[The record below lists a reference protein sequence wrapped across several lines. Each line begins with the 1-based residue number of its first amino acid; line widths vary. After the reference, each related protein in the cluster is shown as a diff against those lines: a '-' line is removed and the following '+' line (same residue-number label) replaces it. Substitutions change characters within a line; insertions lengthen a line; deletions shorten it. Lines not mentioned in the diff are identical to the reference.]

1 MNTKLKSGEYFN
13 LYTIFSGIN
22 HKIVIPDLQRDYC
35 WGNPDKN
42 LVSKFLD
49 TIFSLDKKQKWPMGL
64 IYGYTDS
71 LSPEHIQLC
80 DGQQRLTTLFLVVG
94 IINRLLPDNEYKH
107 LLISDFEYE
116 QDDQE
121 PYLQYAIRESS
132 LYFLSDLT
140 CHYFLNADEIESVD
154 KIPEQPWYLGIYKKD
169 PTVKSILNAVKQ
181 IEERLSGRKDLE
193 ELGNFITNNMEFMFY
208 DMDNRT
214 NGEET
219 FVVINTSGEPL
230 TANQN
235 LKPKIINEYQETYPR
250 IANIWEQMETWF
262 WQNRNRDEKIPHTSD
277 EGMAEFMRCVMIL
290 KHYQL
295 TGKVEFAV
303 DGKEF
308 PYKDIDFAEL
318 RRYFIAY
325 KLMYTTN
332 YQERY
337 DKQPKYTYSQEALFV
352 ILPTL
357 QYCYKYIGYAKQ
369 IDVKRLYHLFSNLS
383 RYVDLSKPAG
393 PISTALALVNS
404 MNDKDKDVVCLKDN
418 QALREEERRKLEL
431 LADANSNRED
441 IELLFAQAENNNIFN
456 GQIRILLQWS
466 NNNMDSTRYYLN
478 RVEKLWQGNCEG
490 NIDILRR
497 ALLTRGLKDYP
508 LDVSNK
514 SHLTLGWEW
523 KEWYK
528 IFENNVESIK
538 AFLDDQQSM
547 QDMIDSF
554 SDGSSPYYCIIKDA
568 EILQKSRRKNLRL
581 GWNDI
586 VIVMEKERSI
596 ADFLIIFNG
605 VYYPKDLMPS
615 GWNYLW
621 EYCGVLYT
629 DHLKYDL
636 TIDYIFEKGIGF
648 RVEIWSGK
656 YKNKKKY
663 PNLSNISELG
673 LQRIENKGEECWV
686 TEHLEDPNKAKEKLV
701 KIANWVVE
709 K

>member
-1 MNTKLKSGEYFN
+1 MNIKLKSGEYYS
-13 LYTIFSGIN
+13 LHKIFSGIN
-22 HKIVIPDLQRDYC
+22 DKIVIPDLQRDYC

-49 TIFSLDKKQKWPMGL
+49 TMFVLDKEQKWPMGL

-71 LSPEHIQLC
+71 LYSEHIQLC

-94 IINRLLPDNEYKH
+94 IINRLLPGNKYKH

-140 CHYFLNADEIESVD
+140 CHYFLNAEEIESVD
-154 KIPEQPWYLGIYKKD
+154 KIPEQPWYLGIYRKD
-169 PTVKSILNAVKQ
+169 PTVKSILNAVKL
-181 IEERLSGRKDLE
+181 IEERLSGRNDLE
-193 ELGNFITNNMEFMFY
+193 ELGRFVTNNMEFMFY
-208 DMDNRT
+208 DMENRA

-235 LKPKIINEYQETYPR
+235 LKPKIIKEYQETYPK
-250 IANIWEQMETWF
+250 IANKWEQMETWF

-277 EGMAEFMRCVMIL
+277 EGMAEFMRCVMML

-295 TGKVEFAV
+295 TGKVEFV
-303 DGKEF
+303 EDGREF
-308 PYKDIDFAEL
+308 PYKDIDFVEL

-325 KLMYTTN
+325 KLMYTTD
-332 YQERY
+332 YHERY
-337 DKQPKYTYSQEALFV
+337 DKQPKYTYSQETLFA

-357 QYCYKYIGYAKQ
+357 QYCYKYIGCAKQ
-369 IDVKRLYHLFSNLS
+369 IDVKRLYHFFCNLS
-383 RYVDLSKPAG
+383 RYVDLSRPAG
-393 PISTALALVNS
+393 PVGTALALVNS
-404 MNDKDKDVVCLKDN
+404 MNDKDVVCLKEN
-418 QALREEERRKLEL
+418 QALRDREEERRKLAL
-431 LADANSNRED
+431 LADANNRENM
-441 IELLFAQAENNNIFN
+441 ELLFAQAENNNIFN
-456 GQIRILLQWS
+456 GQIIILLQWA
-466 NNNMDSTRYYLN
+466 NNNMDSVRHYLN
-478 RVEKLWQGNCEG
+478 RVEELWHDNCDG
-490 NIDILRR
+490 NIDTLRR

-508 LDVSNK
+508 LDVPNR
-514 SHLTLGWEW
+514 SHLTLGSEW
-523 KEWYK
+523 KQWYK

-547 QDMIDSF
+547 QDMIDGF

-686 TEHLEDPNKAKEKLV
+686 TEYLEDPNKAKEKLV

>member
-1 MNTKLKSGEYFN
+1 MNVKLKSGEYYN
-13 LYTIFSGIN
+13 LHKIFSGIN
-22 HKIVIPDLQRDYC
+22 DKVVIPDLQRDYC

-49 TIFSLDKKQKWPMGL
+49 TIFGLDKKQKWPMGL

-80 DGQQRLTTLFLVVG
+80 DGQQRLTTLFLIVG
-94 IINRLLPDNEYKH
+94 IINRLLPGNEYKK

-140 CHYFLNADEIESVD
+140 CHYFLDAGEIESVD
-154 KIPEQPWYLGIYKKD
+154 KIPKQPWYLGIYRKD
-169 PTVKSILNAVKQ
+169 PTVKSILNAVKL
-181 IEERLSGRKDLE
+181 IEERLSDRNDLE
-193 ELGNFITNNMEFMFY
+193 ELGRFVTNNMEFMFY
-208 DMDNRT
+208 DMENRA

-235 LKPKIINEYQETYPR
+235 LKPKIINEYQKAYPR
-250 IANIWEQMETWF
+250 IANKWEQMETWF
-262 WQNRNRDEKIPHTSD
+262 WQNRNRDEKVPHTSD

-295 TGKVEFAV
+295 TGKVEFV
-303 DGKEF
+303 EEGGEF
-308 PYKDIDFAEL
+308 PYKEIDFGEL

-325 KLMYTTN
+325 KLMYETD
-332 YQERY
+332 YHERY
-337 DKQPKYTYSQEALFV
+337 DKHPKYAYSQEALFM

-357 QYCYKYIGYAKQ
+357 QYCYKYIGCAKQ
-369 IDVKRLYHLFSNLS
+369 IDVKRLYHLFCNLS
-383 RYVDLSKPAG
+383 RYVDLSRPAG
-393 PISTALALVNS
+393 PIGTALALVNS
-404 MNDKDKDVVCLKDN
+404 MNDKDVVCLKEN
-418 QALREEERRKLEL
+418 QALREEERRKLAL
-431 LADANSNRED
+431 LADANNRED
-441 IELLFAQAENNNIFN
+441 VELLFARAESNNIFN
-456 GQIRILLQWS
+456 GQIAMLLQWS
-466 NNNMDSTRYYLN
+466 NDKMDSARYYLN
-478 RVEKLWQGNCEG
+478 RVEEFWHGNCDG

-497 ALLTRGLKDYP
+497 ALLTRGLKAYP
-508 LDVSNK
+508 LNVSSR

-528 IFENNVESIK
+528 IFENNVDTIK
-538 AFLDDQQSM
+538 DFLDEQLSL
-547 QDMIDSF
+547 QDLIDNF
-554 SDGSSPYYCIIKDA
+554 SDDSSPYYAIIKDP
-568 EILQKSRRKNLRL
+568 EILQKSQRKNIRL

-586 VIVMEKERSI
+586 IIVMEKERSN
-596 ADFLIIFNG
+596 ADFLILLNG
-605 VYYPKDLMPS
+605 VYYPKSLMPS

-636 TIDYIFEKGIGF
+636 TIDYIFDRNKGYRI
-648 RVEIWSGK
+648 EIWSGK
-656 YKNKKKY
+656 YTNKKKY

-686 TEHLEDPNKAKEKLV
+686 TESLEDPNEAKEKLV
-701 KIANWVVE
+701 KIANWVM
-709 K
+709 

>member
-1 MNTKLKSGEYFN
+1 MSTKLKSGEYYN
-13 LYTIFSGIN
+13 IHTIFSGIN
-22 HKIVIPDLQRDYC
+22 DKVVIPDLQRDYC
-35 WGNPDKN
+35 WGNPDIN

-64 IYGYTDS
+64 IYGYIDS

-80 DGQQRLTTLFLVVG
+80 DGQQRLTTLFLIVG
-94 IINRLLPDNEYKH
+94 IINRLLPGNEYRH

-140 CHYFLNADEIESVD
+140 CHYFLNPEEIELVD

-181 IEERLSGRKDLE
+181 IEERLSGRNDLE
-193 ELGNFITNNMEFMFY
+193 ELGRFITNNIEFMFY
-208 DMDNRT
+208 DMENRT

-235 LKPKIINEYQETYPR
+235 LKPKIINEYKDAYPN
-250 IANIWEQMETWF
+250 IAEEWEQMETWF
-262 WQNRNRDEKIPHTSD
+262 WQHRNRDEKIPHTSD

-295 TGKVEFAV
+295 TGKVEFV
-303 DGKEF
+303 EDGREF
-308 PYKDIDFAEL
+308 PYKDIVFGEL

-325 KLMYTTN
+325 KLMYMTN

-337 DKQPKYTYSQEALFV
+337 DKQPKYTYSQEALFM

-357 QYCYKYIGYAKQ
+357 QYCYKYIDDAKQ

-383 RYVDLSKPAG
+383 RYVDLSKPSG
-393 PISTALALVNS
+393 PIGTALALVNS
-404 MNDKDKDVVCLKDN
+404 MNDKDVVCLKDN

-478 RVEKLWQGNCEG
+478 RVEKLWYGKCDG
-490 NIDILRR
+490 NIDTLRR
-497 ALLTRGLKDYP
+497 ALLTRGLKNYP

-554 SDGSSPYYCIIKDA
+554 SDGTSPYYCIIKDA
-568 EILQKSRRKNLRL
+568 EILQKSQRKNLRL

-586 VIVMEKERSI
+586 VIVMEKERSN
-596 ADFLIIFNG
+596 ADFLIILNN
-605 VYYPKDLMPS
+605 VYYPKNLMQS
-615 GWNYLW
+615 GWYYLW
-621 EYCGVLYT
+621 EYSGVLYT
-629 DHLKYDL
+629 DHWKYDL
-636 TIDYIFEKGIGF
+636 TIDYIFEKGKGYRI
-648 RVEIWSGK
+648 EIWSGK
-656 YKNKKKY
+656 YGNKKKY
-663 PNLSNISELG
+663 QNLSEICSKELHKVDG
-673 LQRIENKGEECWV
+673 KGEECWG
-686 TEHLEDPNKAKEKLV
+686 TDY
-701 KIANWVVE
+701 IANPEEAKSKLFEIAKWFADN
-709 K
+709 

>member
-1 MNTKLKSGEYFN
+1 MNIKLKSGEYYS
-13 LYTIFSGIN
+13 LHKIFSGIN
-22 HKIVIPDLQRDYC
+22 DKIVIPDLQRDYC

-49 TIFSLDKKQKWPMGL
+49 TMFVLDKEQKWPMGL

-71 LSPEHIQLC
+71 LYSEHIQLC

-94 IINRLLPDNEYKH
+94 IINRLLPGNKYKH

-132 LYFLSDLT
+132 LYVLSDLT
-140 CHYFLNADEIESVD
+140 CHYFLNAEEIESVD
-154 KIPEQPWYLGIYKKD
+154 KIPEQPWYLGIYRKD
-169 PTVKSILNAVKQ
+169 PTVKSILNAVKL
-181 IEERLSGRKDLE
+181 IEERLSGRNDLE
-193 ELGNFITNNMEFMFY
+193 ELGRFVTNNMEFMFY
-208 DMDNRT
+208 DMENRA

-235 LKPKIINEYQETYPR
+235 LKPKIITEYQEAYPR
-250 IANIWEQMETWF
+250 IADKWEQMETWF
-262 WQNRNRDEKIPHTSD
+262 WQNRNRNEQIPHTSD

-295 TGKVEFAV
+295 TGKVEFV
-303 DGKEF
+303 EDGREF
-308 PYKDIDFAEL
+308 PYKDIDFGEL

-369 IDVKRLYHLFSNLS
+369 IDLKRLYHLFCNLS
-383 RYVDLSKPAG
+383 RYVDLSRPAG
-393 PISTALALVNS
+393 PIGTALALVYS
-404 MNDKDKDVVCLKDN
+404 MNGKDVVSLKDN
-418 QALREEERRKLEL
+418 PSLREEERRKLLL
-431 LADANSNRED
+431 LAETNNIRED

-456 GQIRILLQWS
+456 GQISILLQWS
-466 NNNMDSTRYYLN
+466 NNNIEAFRHYLN
-478 RVEKLWQGNCEG
+478 RVNELWNGNCDG

-497 ALLTRGLKDYP
+497 ALLTRGLEDYP

-514 SHLTLGWEW
+514 SHFTLGWEW

-528 IFENNVESIK
+528 IFKNNVEYIK
-538 AFLDDQQSM
+538 SFLDDQLSL

-554 SDGSSPYYCIIKDA
+554 SDKSSPYYAIVKD
-568 EILQKSRRKNLRL
+568 EKILQKSRRKNLRL

-586 VIVMEKERSI
+586 VIVMEKERSN
-596 ADFLIIFNG
+596 ADFLIILNN
-605 VYYPKDLMPS
+605 VYYPKNLMRS

-636 TIDYIFEKGIGF
+636 TIDYIFEKGKGYK
-648 RVEIWSGK
+648 VEIWSGK

-686 TEHLEDPNKAKEKLV
+686 TESLVDPNKAKEKLSE
-701 KIANWVVE
+701 IANWVVDQ
-709 K
+709 